1 LRVMNPQKSQIG
13 LWSRPGGPLMDDF
26 IGLHSRTHAAL
37 GTCLDCRA
45 FGRLQLDRAER
56 AHALFLVI
64 DMQLDTL

>member
-1 LRVMNPQKSQIG
+1 
-13 LWSRPGGPLMDDF
+13 MDDF